1 MSGSGSSTR
10 RAERGYSLVAL
21 MAAVAIML
29 VLLAAAMPSWR
40 YLVKNDREQELLF
53 RGGEIADAI
62 QRYQRRNGNAL
73 PASLD
78 VLVKGK
84 FLRRAY
90 KDPMTRDGR
99 WRFLRPGDTLGVPGS
114 PTPGGLPGPFGTTT
128 TTTTTTMRPSAVLA
142 VDRDHGRLPGSG
154 EHEHGKEPAH
164 DERPHASTTS
174 GCSCRASS
182 ESSAG
187 RWEASAAPAYPLVR
201 SVLASLAECPGP
213 EAESI
218 PCNPTWRHLHLRPEP
233 QGFCGCPCVGSGG
246 GGGCWPCGAGPNG
259 EGENGEGE
267 NGDVGLGTGGN
278 GDGGPPGRG
287 PGG

>member
-84 FLRRAY
+84 FLRRTY

-128 TTTTTTMRPSAVLA
+128 TTTTTTMRPSAVSQSTA
-142 VDRDHGRLPGSG
+142 IMGGFQGV
-154 EHEHGKEPAH
+154 
-164 DERPHASTTS
+164 ASTSTEKSLRMMNGRTKYNEWLFLS
-174 GCSCRASS
+174 GQQQII
-182 ESSAG
+182 G
-187 RWEASAAPAYPLVR
+187 RPVGGIGG
-201 SVLASLAECPGP
+201 PGVP
-213 EAESI
+213 VGPI
-218 PCNPTWRHLHLRPEP
+218 RPGQP
-233 QGFCGCPCVGSGG
+233 GGVPGAGG
-246 GGGCWPCGAGPNG
+246 GVNPLQPN
-259 EGENGEGE
+259 
-267 NGDVGLGTGGN
+267 LA
-278 GDGGPPGRG
+278 PP
-287 PGG
+287 PPPP